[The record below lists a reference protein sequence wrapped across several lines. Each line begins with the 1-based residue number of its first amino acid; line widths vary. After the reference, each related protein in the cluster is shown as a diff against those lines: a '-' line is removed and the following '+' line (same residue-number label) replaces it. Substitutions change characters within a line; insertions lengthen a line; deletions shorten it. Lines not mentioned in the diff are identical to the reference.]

1 MRFFFSIP
9 LCASSYLK
17 QNNKTNIINTSKI
30 IFENYR
36 TENHN
41 INYQHIIFTG
51 WWFQIFSM
59 FTPKIG
65 EEFQFDEHIFQMG
78 WNHQL
83 VWDPSYLPTFTIQI
97 NPIHVGV
104 KPPTSDLYTEKT
116 TWSCWCV
123 SPRLDPSFLGR
134 SKCWP
139 SSRTT
144 SAVCHPPKCG
154 FRKGIRT
161 PKWTYF
167 CLRIYSKLPSWKW
180 MFEKAWSN

>member
-1 MRFFFSIP
+1 LVIFDRTTASAAGFRLHYHVLFFEVLDLYNYIQVRFFFSIP

-78 WNHQL
+78 
-83 VWDPSYLPTFTIQI
+83 
-97 NPIHVGV
+97 
-104 KPPTSDLYTEKT
+104 
-116 TWSCWCV
+116 
-123 SPRLDPSFLGR
+123 
-134 SKCWP
+134 
-139 SSRTT
+139 
-144 SAVCHPPKCG
+144 
-154 FRKGIRT
+154 
-161 PKWTYF
+161 
-167 CLRIYSKLPSWKW
+167 
-180 MFEKAWSN
+180 